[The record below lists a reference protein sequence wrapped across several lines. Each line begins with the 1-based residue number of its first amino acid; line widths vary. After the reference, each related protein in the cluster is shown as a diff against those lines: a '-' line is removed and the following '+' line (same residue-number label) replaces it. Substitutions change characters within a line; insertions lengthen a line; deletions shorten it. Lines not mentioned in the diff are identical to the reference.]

1 MTPFQAMRMRK
12 PAAAGGS
19 DPYFSST
26 VLLLGGE
33 GANNST
39 TFTDESAAA
48 RGNATVLSGAKVSTA
63 QFKHGAAAILLNGSS
78 DYLTYPDSTDWEFG
92 AGQYT
97 VECFVYFTSVADV
110 SFCGHRDNSANGWR
124 FGRFSGAIQLSAD
137 NSAGTIGVS
146 WTPTINTWYHVCADR
161 DAAGVTRVYVDGTM
175 LQKATGTNAMTAH
188 SNTFAVG
195 RNPASAVFFFPGYID
210 EMRITKGAARYAS
223 DSGYTVPTAAFPRS

>member
-1 MTPFQAMRMRK
+1 MRPFQALRMRK

-48 RGNATVLSGAKVSTA
+48 RGNATVVSGAKVSTA
-63 QFKHGAAAILLNGSS
+63 QFKYGAAAILLNGSS
-78 DYLTYPDSTDWEFG
+78 DYLSYPDSTDFEFG

-97 VECFVYFTSVADV
+97 VECFAYFTSVADGC
-110 SFCGHRDNSANGWR
+110 FFGKRDSAGAGWR
-124 FGRFSGAIQLSAD
+124 FGRFSGALQFVG
-137 NSAGTIGVS
+137 GTIGIS
-146 WTPTINTWYHVCADR
+146 WTPTVNTWYHVCADR
-161 DAAGVTRVYVDGTM
+161 DAAGATRVYVDGTM
-175 LQKATGTNAMTAH
+175 LQKATGVGAITAN
-188 SNTFAVG
+188 SNTFALG
-195 RNPASAVFFFPGYID
+195 RNPASGVFFFPGYID
-210 EMRITKGAARYAS
+210 EVRITKGVARYAS